1 MSFSLRIALAD
12 DDRAMRETLRR
23 MLVELGHEVVAV
35 AENGPSL
42 IDQCASTQPDVVI
55 TSRLSPEMSGC
66 DAAAVIYQR
75 RPIPI
80 ILYSGDCEPD
90 QVVHAEHKHVFLYLV
105 QPICEEHLQAALK
118 ECCGGESE
126 ESSGVD
132 EKAVPA
138 NVVSGSAGNAP
149 YREHIRPPY
158 RNLPR

>member
-1 MSFSLRIALAD
+1 MSFSLRIAIAD
-12 DDRAMRETLRR
+12 DERAMRETLRQ

-35 AENGPSL
+35 AENGQSL

-55 TSRLSPEMSGC
+55 TGTLSPEMSGC
-66 DAAAVIYQR
+66 DAAAVIYER

-80 ILYSGDCEPD
+80 ILYSGHCEPD
-90 QVVHAEHKHVFLYLV
+90 QVVNAEHKHVFLYLV
-105 QPICEEHLQAALK
+105 KPICQEHLQAALK
-118 ECCGGESE
+118 ECYGGEPE

-132 EKAVPA
+132 QKTVPA
-138 NVVSGSAGNAP
+138 NVASGSAGNVP